1 MATLGN
7 HITDRI
13 FASPQVTERQIAC
26 LREEG
31 ISVVV
36 NHRPDGEEAGQPT
49 SESLADAAAQHG
61 LKYVHA
67 PVSGLP
73 NAAAVQATREV
84 LDALGPD
91 DRALFFCRSGMR
103 STAAWAMAESLRG
116 ADPDELRSLARAA
129 GYDLDR
135 LPL

>member
-1 MATLGN
+1 MATLGK

-13 FASPQVTERQIAC
+13 IASPQVTEGQVAG
-26 LREEG
+26 LREQG
-31 ISVVV
+31 ISVIV

-49 SESLADAAAQHG
+49 SESLAEAAVRHG

-67 PVSGLP
+67 PVNGLP
-73 NAAAVQATREV
+73 NSAAVQATREV

-116 ADPDELRSLARAA
+116 ADPDKLRALARAA